1 MKFTAFSKAH
11 EAAKERLKS
20 FEGDD
25 NWPGL
30 TAHDRVY
37 ALPVDYQKEEYT
49 AIVRAHALYEHV
61 SCPIGITIW
70 HWHWRDSKEVKA
82 DDLSADQLA
91 ALAEIKR
98 TVRRWINGEIDDLP
112 PSTCRHLEIPK
123 ELPR

>member
-11 EAAKERLKS
+11 EAAKELLKS

-37 ALPVDYQKEEYT
+37 ALPVDYQNEEYT
-49 AIVRAHALYEHV
+49 AIVRANVLYAHA
-61 SCPIGITIW
+61 SCPIAVTIW
-70 HWHWRDSKEVKA
+70 HWHWRDNREVKA
-82 DDLSADQLA
+82 GKLSADQLA

-98 TVRRWINGEIDDLP
+98 TVRRWIDGEIDELP
-112 PSTCRHLEIPK
+112 PSTCRHLKIPK
-123 ELPR
+123 ESR